1 MFSDK
6 LKVLRTA
13 KKLSQKELAG
23 IIGVTKSVVSFYE
36 SGDRFPSYD
45 VLVKIS
51 CVFNVTT
58 DYLLGVD
65 TGKTVNVSGLL
76 DSQIDTIHHIIAENT
91 IDERIMNALRKK
103 DKTQSALIDAVKANL
118 EVTK

>member
-6 LKVLRTA
+6 LKALRTA
-13 KKLSQKELAG
+13 KKLSQKELAD

-58 DYLLGVD
+58 DYLLGVERKRTLD
-65 TGKTVNVSGLL
+65 VSELSENDISVVNTVIEALKNKS
-76 DSQIDTIHHIIAENT
+76 
-91 IDERIMNALRKK
+91 ER
-103 DKTQSALIDAVKANL
+103 
-118 EVTK
+118 